1 MVGPRRKDR
10 AVRGPP
16 AVHDVT
22 GGGVL
27 HLLYGDGV
35 GELPA
40 MLPKQAVR
48 DGRELAREPKEGE
61 FDPVAGCALVFPER
75 PSVGSPSPDRLGR
88 SGG

>member
-10 AVRGPP
+10 AGRGPL

-22 GGGVL
+22 GGAVL

-40 MLPKQAVR
+40 MRSKRAVH
-48 DGRELAREPKEGE
+48 GGCVLARKPKEGE
-61 FDPVAGCALVFPER
+61 FDPVAGCALVLPER
-75 PSVGSPSPDRLGR
+75 PSVGSLSTDRLGR
-88 SGG
+88 GGG